1 MSPIHSHAFK
11 AWFGASVVVD
21 AQGAPLVLFHGTE
34 VVEDFTVFRA
44 GVGGGSWFADC
55 ADTAGQFANWGGGRV
70 MPVYLRIT
78 NPLIAQTTNR
88 KGPSRLA
95 MQAKKAGHDGLI
107 LTSENYPPGTRA
119 YVVFNPVQIKSAIGN
134 CGAFDPT
141 NPSILA

>member
-1 MSPIHSHAFK
+1 MSQIHSQAFK

-34 VVEDFTVFRA
+34 VAEDFTVFRA

-55 ADTAGQFANWGGGRV
+55 ADTAGKFANWGGGRV

-107 LTSENYPPGTRA
+107 LTSEDYPPGMKA
-119 YVVFNPVQIKSAIGN
+119 YVVFNPAQIKSAIGN